1 LTPVHLAWV
10 AFKIHRKE
18 KVLPT
23 FYEDVGEAALDYDDK
38 VIDLMDKI
46 NDAASKSTS
55 NGDLSVSTME

>member
-1 LTPVHLAWV
+1 M
-10 AFKIHRKE
+10 AFKTHPKE

-23 FYEDVGEAALDYDDK
+23 FYEDVSEAALDYDDK